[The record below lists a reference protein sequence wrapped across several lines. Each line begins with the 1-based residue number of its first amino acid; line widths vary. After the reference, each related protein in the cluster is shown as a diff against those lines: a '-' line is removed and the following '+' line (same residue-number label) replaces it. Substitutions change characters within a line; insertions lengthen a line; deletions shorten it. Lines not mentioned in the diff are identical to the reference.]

1 MELQFIKMQGL
12 GNDYVYVDTAVQEM
26 HGIDEPA
33 LARAVSARRF
43 SVGADGLIV
52 IDRCPDADVRMR
64 MYNADGSRG
73 EVCGN
78 GLRCVAKYC
87 RDAGIV
93 TGDTVTVLTDAG
105 VRRARILSEAGRAA
119 IVEVEMGRVERIP
132 ERIPV
137 AGRDHRF
144 HLTAGDRTFY
154 LFACSVGNPHAVTFL
169 DSLDLDIERYG
180 RIIGSDRIFPA
191 GANVSFVRPLRVG
204 TLQARVWERGSGE
217 TLACGSGACAVT
229 AAAIEEGYAEYGMPV
244 RVILPGGVL
253 TVSVRE
259 TGEVTQ
265 TGEAV
270 TVFSGVF
277 LWEA

>member
-1 MELQFIKMQGL
+1 MEIQFIKMQGL
-12 GNDYVYVDTAVQEM
+12 GNDYVYVDTEAQDLR
-26 HGIDEPA
+26 GTDETA
-33 LARAVSARRF
+33 LARAVSARHF

-52 IDRCPDADVRMR
+52 IDRCPEADVAMR

-93 TGDTVTVLTDAG
+93 PDDRVQILTDSG
-105 VRRARILSEAGRAA
+105 VRRARILSATSRAA
-119 IVEVEMGRVERIP
+119 VVEVEMGRVERIP

-137 AGRDHRF
+137 VGGNNRIQ
-144 HLTAGDRTFY
+144 LTAGDRSFY
-154 LFACSVGNPHAVTFL
+154 LYACSVGNPHAVTFL
-169 DSLDLDIERYG
+169 DSLDIDVERYG
-180 RIIGSDRIFPA
+180 RMIGSDRVFPA

-229 AAAIEEGYAEYGMPV
+229 VAAIEEGYAEYGMPV
-244 RVILPGGVL
+244 RVILPGGVV
-253 TVSVRE
+253 TVTVQE

-265 TGEAV
+265 RGEAV
-270 TVFSGVF
+270 TVAQGVF
-277 LWEA
+277 LWEV

>member
-1 MELQFIKMQGL
+1 MEIQFIKMQGL
-12 GNDYVYVDTAVQEM
+12 GNDYVYVDAASQDLT
-26 HGIDEPA
+26 GIDEA
-33 LARAVSARRF
+33 TLARAVSARHF

-52 IDRCPDADVRMR
+52 IDRCEGADVKMR

-87 RDAGIV
+87 RDTGIV
-93 TGDTVTVLTDAG
+93 AGDTVTVRTDAG
-105 VRRARILSEAGRAA
+105 VRRAKILSGAGRAA
-119 IVEVEMGRVERIP
+119 VIEVEMGRVERIP

-137 AGRDHRF
+137 AGQNNRMEVP
-144 HLTAGDRTFY
+144 AGDRTFY
-154 LFACSVGNPHAVTFL
+154 LYACSVGNPHAVTFL
-169 DSLDLDIERYG
+169 DSLDIDVERYG
-180 RIIGSDRIFPA
+180 RLIGTDRIFPA

-229 AAAIEEGYAEYGMPV
+229 VAAIEEGYAEYGMPV

-253 TVSVRE
+253 TVTVRE
-259 TGEVTQ
+259 TGEVIQ
-265 TGEAV
+265 CGEAV
-270 TVFSGVF
+270 TVARGVF

>member
-12 GNDYVYVDTAVQEM
+12 GNDYVYIDTAVQDLT
-26 HGIDEPA
+26 GIDESA
-33 LARAVSARRF
+33 LARAVSARHF

-52 IDRCPDADVRMR
+52 MARCTEADVRMR

-87 RDAGIV
+87 RDAGLV
-93 TGDTVTVLTDAG
+93 TGDTVAVMTDAG
-105 VRRARILSEAGRAA
+105 IRRARILSGTGRAA
-119 IVEVEMGRVERIP
+119 TVEVEMGRVERIP
-132 ERIPV
+132 ERIPI
-137 AGRDHRF
+137 AGQNNRF
-144 HLTAGDRTFY
+144 HLTEGDRTFY
-154 LFACSVGNPHAVTFL
+154 LYACSVGNPHAVTFL
-169 DSLDLDIERYG
+169 DSLDIDVERYG
-180 RIIGSDRIFPA
+180 RMIGCDRIFPA

-217 TLACGSGACAVT
+217 TLACGSGACAIT

-253 TVSVRE
+253 TVCVRE

-270 TVFSGVF
+270 TVATGVY
-277 LWEA
+277 LWEG

>member
-105 VRRARILSEAGRAA
+105 VRRARILSGTGRTAV
-119 IVEVEMGRVERIP
+119 VEVEMGRVERIP
-132 ERIPV
+132 
-137 AGRDHRF
+137 
-144 HLTAGDRTFY
+144 
-154 LFACSVGNPHAVTFL
+154 AVTFL

>member
-12 GNDYVYVDTAVQEM
+12 GNDYVYVDTAVQEISD
-26 HGIDEPA
+26 IDEAA

-78 GLRCVAKYC
+78 GLRCDAKYC

-93 TGDTVTVLTDAG
+93 TGDTVTVQTDAG
-105 VRRARILSEAGRAA
+105 VRRARILSGTGRTAV
-119 IVEVEMGRVERIP
+119 VEVEMGRVERIP

-169 DSLDLDIERYG
+169 DSLDLDIER
-180 RIIGSDRIFPA
+180 
-191 GANVSFVRPLRVG
+191 
-204 TLQARVWERGSGE
+204 
-217 TLACGSGACAVT
+217 
-229 AAAIEEGYAEYGMPV
+229 
-244 RVILPGGVL
+244 
-253 TVSVRE
+253 
-259 TGEVTQ
+259 
-265 TGEAV
+265 
-270 TVFSGVF
+270 
-277 LWEA
+277 

>member
-12 GNDYVYVDTAVQEM
+12 GNDYVYMDAAVQDM
-26 HGIDEPA
+26 TGIDEA
-33 LARAVSARRF
+33 ELARAVSARRF
-43 SVGADGLIV
+43 SVGADGLII
-52 IDRCPDADVRMR
+52 IDRCTGADVRMR

-87 RDAGIV
+87 QDAGIV
-93 TGDTVTVLTDAG
+93 RGNRVSVMTDAG
-105 VRRARILSEAGRAA
+105 LRQARIVSGGGREA

-132 ERIPV
+132 ERIPIE
-137 AGRDHRF
+137 GQNNRF
-144 HLTAGDRTFY
+144 HITAYDRTFFLY
-154 LFACSVGNPHAVTFL
+154 ACSVGNPHAVTFL
-169 DSLDLDIERYG
+169 DNLDLNVERYG
-180 RIIGSDRIFPA
+180 RIIGSDRVFPA

-217 TLACGSGACAVT
+217 TLACGSGACAIT

-244 RVILPGGVL
+244 RVILPGGVV
-253 TVSVRE
+253 TVTIRE

-270 TVFSGVF
+270 TVARGVL
-277 LWEA
+277 LWET